1 MDIAALSLVVAAIFV
16 WGIISTRQAV
26 ISTPNLLRRR
36 RPHPG
41 RGPQAG
47 RPPAR
52 SPCDEGH
59 SRGHACLGAIRR
71 RQPRTILRPAR
82 RSALLHP
89 APCHRFAAD
98 DRIGNGRGRHHPGS
112 QPVVCAACGRRAG
125 PDRRSSWLG
134 GHVGSAGSLSSA
146 ADTHVESG
154 LNDGIATPIVTVALA
169 AIAAQVGLAT
179 RASAWLDRF
188 GLGRTDGRGAGCIRW
203 HAAAFYWS
211 ARFGFGRVRG
221 PIRAGTRTSPWAH
234 GIAGSA
240 GVVMIIGGA
249 FQALEGSR
257 AS

>member
-71 RQPRTILRPAR
+71 HQPRTILRPAR
-82 RSALLHP
+82 RSALLMESP
-89 APCHRFAAD
+89 R
-98 DRIGNGRGRHHPGS
+98 
-112 QPVVCAACGRRAG
+112 
-125 PDRRSSWLG
+125 
-134 GHVGSAGSLSSA
+134 LSSRS
-146 ADTHVESG
+146 HLLQS
-154 LNDGIATPIVTVALA
+154 PPSRSWPR
-169 AIAAQVGLAT
+169 

-211 ARFGFGRVRG
+211 AWLGFGRVRA

-234 GIAGSA
+234 GP
-240 GVVMIIGGA
+240 
-249 FQALEGSR
+249 ALP